1 MALHDAQADKKEL
14 PEQRSSVR
22 RGDAVNVRIMPPQ
35 NTLERQNVIAT
46 IINSKRNLFQWQSR
60 SQVGSPQAHFHEVF

>member
-46 IINSKRNLFQWQSR
+46 IINSKRNLFQCATPSGLLALA
-60 SQVGSPQAHFHEVF
+60 S